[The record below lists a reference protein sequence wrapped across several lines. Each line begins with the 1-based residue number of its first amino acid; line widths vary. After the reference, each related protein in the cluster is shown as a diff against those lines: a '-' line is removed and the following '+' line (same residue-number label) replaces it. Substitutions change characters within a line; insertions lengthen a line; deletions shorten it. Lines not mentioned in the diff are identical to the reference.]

1 MKTKL
6 TTTLALAALVLT
18 GCGSATESAQPSE
31 ASSDPMVTSSAGTG
45 TATSEGATA
54 TSDTTTATTEGAAL
68 VDSGYLETR
77 DEPNLSFD
85 DLEDADKAGVRD
97 ARIDGARL
105 YAAGKHILWL
115 DPKVPYAERTLIEA
129 AHDSGKDVRWVDGFG
144 TGTLTVYYHGATTP
158 ETLKVEQ

>member
-18 GCGSATESAQPSE
+18 GCGSATESIQPSE
-31 ASSDPMVTSSAGTG
+31 ASSDPMVTSSAGAG

-54 TSDTTTATTEGAAL
+54 TTATTATTEGAAL

-77 DEPNLSFD
+77 DVANLSFD
-85 DLEDADKAGVRD
+85 DLEDVDKAGVRD
-97 ARIDGARL
+97 ARIDGDRF
-105 YAAGKHILWL
+105 YIAGKHVLWL
-115 DPKVPYAERTLIEA
+115 DAKVPYAERTLIEA
-129 AHDSGKDVRWVDGFG
+129 ANDKGKDVRWVDGFG

-158 ETLKVEQ
+158 ETVKVDQ

>member
-31 ASSDPMVTSSAGTG
+31 ASSDPMVTSSAGAG
-45 TATSEGATA
+45 TA

-77 DEPNLSFD
+77 DVPKLSFD
-85 DLEDADKAGVRD
+85 DLEDVDKAGVHN
-97 ARIDGARL
+97 ARINGDRF
-105 YAAGKHILWL
+105 YITGKHVLWL
-115 DPKVPYAERTLIEA
+115 DAKVPYAERTLIEA
-129 AHDSGKDVRWVDGFG
+129 AHDSGKEVRWVDGFG

-158 ETLKVEQ
+158 ETVEVNQ